1 MGTGA
6 TKWSLPAVLLAL
18 ALATP
23 AAAQRPVELG
33 IDGSIART
41 SFDGGAGLTT
51 FQIPIQRV
59 RAGFGLS
66 ESLALEASTAIDYF
80 NFDGAEILAIGLG
93 AGLFHHFKTDRAV
106 TRPYLGVTS
115 ALFFV
120 DVSDVDSDTDFALG
134 AEGGLKMPMSDR
146 LDFRL
151 GAFLA
156 RQFDAEAT
164 IFGLQFGLSFW
175 TR

>member
-1 MGTGA
+1 MRIGA
-6 TKWSLPAVLLAL
+6 SKWSLPAVLLAL

-41 SFDGGAGLTT
+41 SFDGFGVTS
-51 FQIPIQRV
+51 FEIPITRV

-66 ESLALEASTAIDYF
+66 ESLALEPS
-80 NFDGAEILAIGLG
+80 IGLIYLNSDG
-93 AGLFHHFKTDRAV
+93 ESLTTFALGVGLFHHFKTDRTV

-115 ALFFV
+115 GLSFV
-120 DVSDVDSDTDFALG
+120 DVSDFDSETDFALG

-151 GAFLA
+151 GAFLERA
-156 RQFDAEAT
+156 FDAEAT
-164 IFGLQFGLSFW
+164 SFGLRFGLSFW